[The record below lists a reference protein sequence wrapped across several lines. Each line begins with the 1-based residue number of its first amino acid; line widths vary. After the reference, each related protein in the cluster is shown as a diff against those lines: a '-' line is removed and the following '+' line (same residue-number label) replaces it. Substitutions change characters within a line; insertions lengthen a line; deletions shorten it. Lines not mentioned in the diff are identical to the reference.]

1 MAEIL
6 LLHHVLGLTDGVR
19 SLADR
24 LRAAGHTVH
33 TPDLFE
39 GRTFDKI
46 PAGMSHEE
54 DDLGWDVMTSR
65 ARRAADGL
73 PTDLVYLGISMG
85 VVYSHLLVRE
95 RLGAR
100 GAVFLESSTSTD
112 DFDGWPAGVPLQVH
126 GHADDEFFG
135 TDGAA
140 HARALVAAAGEG
152 EVFVYPGS
160 THLFVD
166 DSLATFD
173 AAQTDLV
180 LERVLGFSALRGA

>member
-24 LRAAGHTVH
+24 LRTGGHTVH

-39 GRTFDKI
+39 GRTFDNI
-46 PAGMSHEE
+46 AEGMAHEE
-54 DDLGWDVMTSR
+54 DALGWDEMKSR
-65 ARRAADGL
+65 ARGASRGPAVGPGLHGDLDGRRVLAPARAH
-73 PTDLVYLGISMG
+73 P
-85 VVYSHLLVRE
+85 
-95 RLGAR
+95 AR
-100 GAVFLESSTSTD
+100 RPGAVFLESATSMD

-135 TDGAA
+135 AEGAA
-140 HARALVAAAGEG
+140 NAHALVAAAGEG
-152 EVFVYPGS
+152 EVFVYPGD

-166 DSLATFD
+166 DSLPTYD
-173 AAQTDLV
+173 AEQTAEVVSRILS
-180 LERVLGFSALRGA
+180 FSALG

>member
-24 LRAAGHTVH
+24 LRSPGHTVH
-33 TPDLFE
+33 TPDLFD
-39 GRTFDKI
+39 GRTFDNI
-46 PAGMSHEE
+46 AAGMAHEE
-54 DDLGWDVMTSR
+54 DDLGWDEMKSR
-65 ARRAADGL
+65 ARGAAEGL
-73 PTDLVYLGISMG
+73 PSDLVYIGISMG
-85 VVYSHLLVRE
+85 VVYSHLLVHTRP
-95 RLGAR
+95 GAR

-135 TDGAA
+135 AEGAA
-140 HARALVAAAGEG
+140 NAHALVSAAGEG
-152 EVFVYPGS
+152 EVFVYPGD

-166 DSLATFD
+166 DSLPTYD
-173 AAQTDLV
+173 AEQTSEV
-180 LERVLGFSALRGA
+180 VSRILGFSALR